1 MKHPTLQ
8 KIINPGF
15 PLIGLLIVLYLGS
28 WVLNYIYIRDFQAYP
43 AVSIR
48 VFQPNFFWLI
58 SGILLITALNI
69 LLITQINS
77 KFSIIRIK
85 TFLPAFIYA
94 LLITAWKESHFLIYT
109 HLALTAFLISLM
121 LFWGMY
127 KNKKAVTTAFWGSL
141 IISFMGIV
149 NPIYLFL
156 LPISWIGFTLLK
168 CNSTRVYLAALMGI
182 LTPWIFYLS
191 FQYFMGNE
199 ILIFQTLKTEL
210 QPNFLLAEASLY
222 EQIYI
227 SITVFIL
234 IIGLIGIY
242 TNLYNDS
249 IQTRQNINFLLLFLI
264 LLIVLILIFSRQ
276 IHALMPMIAFCIAML
291 LAHPFSLNRI
301 KLYPLLF
308 IIFCIVNAVYML
320 VNYIKV

>member
-1 MKHPTLQ
+1 MKHLTLQ

-28 WVLNYIYIRDFQAYP
+28 WVLNYIYIRDFQEYP

-48 VFQPNFFWLI
+48 IFQPNYLWMI
-58 SGILLITALNI
+58 VGIMLITALNI

-85 TFLPAFIYA
+85 TFLPAFTYA

-127 KNKKAVTTAFWGSL
+127 KNKKAATPAYWGSL
-141 IISFMGIV
+141 IISLTGLV

-156 LPISWIGFTLLK
+156 LPISWFGFVFLK
-168 CNSTRVYLAALMGI
+168 CNSTRIFLAALMGVV
-182 LTPWIFYLS
+182 TPWIFYLS
-191 FQYFMGNE
+191 FQYFMGYE
-199 ILIFQTLKTEL
+199 MLIFQTLIAEL

-227 SITVFIL
+227 SAIVFIL

-242 TNLYNDS
+242 NNLLNDS

-264 LLIVLILIFSRQ
+264 ILILLIFIFSRQ
-276 IHALMPMIAFCIAML
+276 THALMPMIAFCIAML
-291 LAHPFSLNRI
+291 LAHPFSLNKI
-301 KLYPLLF
+301 KFYPLLF
-308 IIFCIVNAVYML
+308 IIFCIVNVVYML
-320 VNYIKV
+320 INYIKV

>member
-69 LLITQINS
+69 LLITQINN

-121 LFWGMY
+121 LFWG
-127 KNKKAVTTAFWGSL
+127 KIGRA
-141 IISFMGIV
+141 
-149 NPIYLFL
+149 
-156 LPISWIGFTLLK
+156 SWRE
-168 CNSTRVYLAALMGI
+168 RV
-182 LTPWIFYLS
+182 
-191 FQYFMGNE
+191 
-199 ILIFQTLKTEL
+199 
-210 QPNFLLAEASLY
+210 
-222 EQIYI
+222 
-227 SITVFIL
+227 
-234 IIGLIGIY
+234 
-242 TNLYNDS
+242 
-249 IQTRQNINFLLLFLI
+249 
-264 LLIVLILIFSRQ
+264 
-276 IHALMPMIAFCIAML
+276 
-291 LAHPFSLNRI
+291 
-301 KLYPLLF
+301 
-308 IIFCIVNAVYML
+308 
-320 VNYIKV
+320 

>member
-1 MKHPTLQ
+1 MKHLTIQ
-8 KIINPGF
+8 KIINPRF

-28 WVLNYIYIRDFQAYP
+28 WVLNYIYIRDFREYP

-48 VFQPNFFWLI
+48 IFQPNYFWLI
-58 SGILLITALNI
+58 ISIMLITALNI

-77 KFSIIRIK
+77 RFSIIRIK

-109 HLALTAFLISLM
+109 HLALTAFLLSLM
-121 LFWGMY
+121 LFLGMY
-127 KNKKAVTTAFWGSL
+127 KDKKAVIPAFWGSL
-141 IISFMGIV
+141 IISLTGLA

-156 LPISWIGFTLLK
+156 LPITWFGFSLLK
-168 CNSTRVYLAALMGI
+168 CNSTRVFLASLMGI
-182 LTPWIFYLS
+182 LAPWIFYLA

-199 ILIFQTLKTEL
+199 MLIFQTLLLEL
-210 QPNFLLAEASLY
+210 QPNFLFAAASLY

-227 SITVFIL
+227 SAIVIFL

-242 TNLYNDS
+242 TNSLNDS

-264 LLIVLILIFSRQ
+264 MLITLIFIFSRQ
-276 IHALMPMIAFCIAML
+276 THAMMPMIAFCLAML
-291 LAHPFSLNRI
+291 LAHPFSLNRMRI
-301 KLYPLLF
+301 YPLLF
-308 IIFCIVNAVYML
+308 IIFCVVNVVYML
-320 VNYIKV
+320 VNYIQV